1 MQVQTTPSLDQ
12 ATHTNAPPRFHLL
25 VKPSGSTC
33 NLDCTYCFFL
43 SKEALYPNQKSRMP
57 EATLEAYVRQL
68 LESHR
73 TPTVTVAWQGGEPTL
88 MGLDFFCS
96 FGGVRGEAP
105 PSRPADRVHLPNQW
119 RAVGR

>member
-1 MQVQTTPSLDQ
+1 MQVQTTPTLSE
-12 ATHTNAPPRFHLL
+12 ASYTNAPPRFHLL

-57 EATLEAYVRQL
+57 EATLEVYVRQL

-88 MGLDFFCS
+88 MGLDFFARS
-96 FGGVRGEAP
+96 VEFVEKHRRPDQQIEYTFQTNGV
-105 PSRPADRVHLPNQW
+105 LL
-119 RAVGR
+119 GR